1 MNELCPPTTN
11 RFPEDKNLCMFSET
25 LKAVSEIGRVELIVE
40 RGRLR
45 YIVLE
50 KSFDVNKW
58 QPGVF
63 EKKTLVPD

>member
-1 MNELCPPTTN
+1 MNELCLPTTN
-11 RFPEDKNLCMFSET
+11 RFPEDNNLCMIAEA
-25 LKAVSEIGRVELIVE
+25 LKAVGEFGRVELIVE

-63 EKKTLVPD
+63 EKKTLILD

>member
-1 MNELCPPTTN
+1 MIAEA
-11 RFPEDKNLCMFSET
+11 
-25 LKAVSEIGRVELIVE
+25 LKAVGEFGRVELIVE

-63 EKKTLVPD
+63 EKKTLVLD

>member
-11 RFPEDKNLCMFSET
+11 RFPEDNNLSMIAEA
-25 LKAVSEIGRVELIVE
+25 LKAVGEFGRVELIVE

-63 EKKTLVPD
+63 EKKTLVID

>member
-1 MNELCPPTTN
+1 MNELYPSTTN
-11 RFPEDKNLCMFSET
+11 RFPEDNNLSMIAEA
-25 LKAVSEIGRVELIVE
+25 LKAVGEFGRVELIVE
-40 RGRLR
+40 RGKLR

-63 EKKTLVPD
+63 EKKTFVID

>member
-1 MNELCPPTTN
+1 MNELCSPITN
-11 RFPEDKNLCMFSET
+11 RFPEDKNLSMIAEA
-25 LKAVSEIGRVELIVE
+25 LKAVGEFGRVELIVE
-40 RGRLR
+40 RGKLR

-63 EKKTLVPD
+63 EKKTLVID

>member
-1 MNELCPPTTN
+1 MNELYPSTTN
-11 RFPEDKNLCMFSET
+11 RFSEDNNLSMIAEA
-25 LKAVSEIGRVELIVE
+25 LKAVGEFGRVELIIE
-40 RGRLR
+40 RGKLR

-63 EKKTLVPD
+63 EKKTLVLD